1 MAGDIAGHISEQFR
15 SIWENKIMLNKN
27 YTPIR
32 WMIVNEP
39 AYAYKDIKNNGDYV
53 IGLKPVAHHFMYI
66 AGNDMALKLDRHF
79 IEIAINEGIKSC

>member
-27 YTPIR
+27 
-32 WMIVNEP
+32 
-39 AYAYKDIKNNGDYV
+39 
-53 IGLKPVAHHFMYI
+53 
-66 AGNDMALKLDRHF
+66 DMALKLDRHF